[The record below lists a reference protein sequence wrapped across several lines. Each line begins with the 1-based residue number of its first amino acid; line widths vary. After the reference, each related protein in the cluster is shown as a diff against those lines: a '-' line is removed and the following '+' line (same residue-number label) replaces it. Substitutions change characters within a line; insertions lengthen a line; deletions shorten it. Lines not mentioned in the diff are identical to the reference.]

1 MTIGFSETQRQRLRE
16 LGVHNARSDRHFD
29 STGERDRSFQLL
41 ECATVKNERLRLENF
56 RDSSRR
62 PQLCVLEQKL
72 AEKLADLGFV
82 QINSPIIMSGSSLV
96 KMGIDEKH
104 PLSSQIFWL
113 EEKKKCLRPMLAPH
127 LYAVAWE
134 LLRLWDAPV
143 RLFEIGPCFR
153 KESQGARHANEFTML
168 NLVEFGLEESMRR
181 ARLAEYAAAV
191 LSCAGVDDY
200 QFAIEESEVYGDT
213 IDIVRKSDGME
224 LASSAMGPHPLDPN
238 WRISTTWVGIGFGLE
253 RLVMVANEDANMGRF
268 ARSLSYL
275 DGIRLNI

>member
-16 LGVHNARSDRHFD
+16 LGVQNARSDSHFD
-29 STGERDRSFQLL
+29 GTGDRDRSFQVL
-41 ECATVKNERLRLENF
+41 ESATVKNERLRLENF

-72 AEKLADLGFV
+72 AEKLAGLGFV

-113 EEKKKCLRPMLAPH
+113 EGRKCLRPMLAPH
-127 LYAVAWE
+127 LYAVARE

-153 KESQGARHANEFTML
+153 KESQGAKHANEFTML
-168 NLVEFGLEESMRR
+168 NLVEFGVEESMRR
-181 ARLAEYAAAV
+181 ARLAEYAAAI

-200 QFAIEESEVYGDT
+200 QFAVEESEVYGDT
-213 IDIVRKSDGME
+213 IDIVRKTDGME

-253 RLVMVANEDANMGRF
+253 RLVMAANEDANMGRF